1 MRFLIRFLVFFPLA
15 FIIWKWSAQPVN
27 CFLTACAEPVAKA
40 LDGFDLTK
48 SITSAG
54 TKIRIDYTA
63 APEPMVI
70 YYRQISYGTVF
81 LLTLIMAVPDVRH
94 RLRLKILAI
103 GTGLILASQ
112 VMRIV
117 TYTLNHYGQH
127 LHIDGH
133 EIYPDIPR
141 LALVYIENTLGGG
154 GNQIIPVIIWFALFF
169 YYVWHEQLREAPVG
183 GVR

>member
-1 MRFLIRFLVFFPLA
+1 M
-15 FIIWKWSAQPVN
+15 IWKWTAPPVN
-27 CFLTACAEPVAKA
+27 RLLTTCAAPVARA

-54 TKIRIDYTA
+54 TQIRIDYKA
-63 APEPMVI
+63 APQPLLI

-81 LLTLIMAVPDVRH
+81 LLALIMAVPDVRH

-103 GTGLILASQ
+103 GTGLILATQ

-127 LHIDGH
+127 LQIDGH
-133 EIYPDIPR
+133 EIYSDIPR

-169 YYVWHEQLREAPVG
+169 YYVWYEKFGQVTGE
-183 GVR
+183 GVTGQGQWL